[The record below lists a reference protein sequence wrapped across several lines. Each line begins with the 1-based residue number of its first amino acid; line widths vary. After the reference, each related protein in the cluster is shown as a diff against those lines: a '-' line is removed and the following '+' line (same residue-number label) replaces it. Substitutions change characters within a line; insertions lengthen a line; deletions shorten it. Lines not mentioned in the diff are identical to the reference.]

1 MAGGDRRGRH
11 DGREG
16 TGEEVKGPPLNPLR
30 ESGRGSPAASS
41 LRLRGD
47 VRARHDGFT
56 PARQKTFFKT
66 LRKTGCLADACR
78 VAGVSTN
85 TARRW
90 RDKDKGFDDR
100 VAAALA
106 IASNGL
112 EAIAFKRATEGAE
125 EKVYR
130 DGKLVMTRVKPSDS
144 MLRLLM
150 QGANG
155 GKYGRTGQM
164 PKKEVM
170 KILRAEAKAD
180 FLAEQTVS
188 EEELCEVLMKHLDAL
203 KRRQLREMLGQ
214 GYSVGPNGILVP
226 AGWRMVPD
234 LPALPP
240 PPGDE
245 E

>member
-1 MAGGDRRGRH
+1 MAGEDDH
-11 DGREG
+11 MDDEEEG
-16 TGEEVKGPPLNPLR
+16 MGEEVKGPPLNPLPATR
-30 ESGRGSPAASS
+30 EGKSRSMVPAPSE
-41 LRLRGD
+41 R

-56 PARQKTFFKT
+56 PARRKIFFKT

-78 VAGVSTN
+78 AAGISTN

-130 DGKLVMTRVKPSDS
+130 HGKLVMTRVKPSDS
-144 MLRLLM
+144 ILRLLM
-150 QGANG
+150 QGADAE
-155 GKYGRTGQM
+155 KYGRTGQM
-164 PKKEVM
+164 PKKAVM
-170 KILRAEAKAD
+170 KELRKEAEAKFGPKQASD
-180 FLAEQTVS
+180 
-188 EEELCEVLMKHLDAL
+188 EELLKVLTKLLDAL
-203 KRRQLREMLGQ
+203 KRRQQHGMLGR
-214 GYSVGPNGILVP
+214 GYNVGPNGIMVP
-226 AGWRMVPD
+226 PGWRMVPD

-240 PPGDE
+240 PEDDG
-245 E
+245 